1 MIDIN
6 LINLYYTIKN
16 YKLSNVINKNIA
28 IDLFDKM

>member
-6 LINLYYTIKN
+6 LINLYYKNKN
-16 YKLSNVINKNIA
+16 YKLSNIKNKNIA